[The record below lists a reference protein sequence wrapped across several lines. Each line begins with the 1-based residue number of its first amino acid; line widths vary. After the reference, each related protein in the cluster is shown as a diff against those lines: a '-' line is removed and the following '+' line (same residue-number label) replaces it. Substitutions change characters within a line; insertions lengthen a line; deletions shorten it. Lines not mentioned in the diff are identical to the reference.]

1 MIDTWITSWVQPR
14 GAGRVALLQY
24 CDDLVICYRYDRD
37 AQRIRRVLP
46 KRLGRYQL
54 RLSEER
60 LEDEAVRTVVLTGIV
75 WLGMMSLYPSVA
87 TAQNTGLPA
96 DKIALRYRIEF
107 LDKDQ
112 WKPVEKNKKFKR
124 NHTIRIRFMSN
135 EAGNLYV
142 LNNSDE
148 AVSLHPIFPQGA
160 GEGLR
165 PYLGMGTHI
174 EANRAGVFP
183 DPQQG
188 GGGLRFTGVEGKER
202 FLFVFVPDDLGGR
215 REVMG
220 IPAGAENWDF
230 DAKTT
235 YMATGE
241 LGYILFHYF
250 ELKSK

>member
-1 MIDTWITSWVQPR
+1 MQIISTSDGVFP
-14 GAGRVALLQY
+14 
-24 CDDLVICYRYDRD
+24 YDRD
-37 AQRIRRVLP
+37 AQRIRRALP

-54 RLSEER
+54 RLSDER
-60 LEDEAVRTVVLTGIV
+60 LEDKVVKIV
-75 WLGMMSLYPSVA
+75 VMTSIAWLGMMSLYPPVA
-87 TAQNTGLPA
+87 SAQNTGLPA
-96 DKIALRYRIEF
+96 DRMALRYRIEF

-112 WKPVEKNKKFKR
+112 WKPVEKHKKFKR
-124 NHTIRIRFMSN
+124 DHTIRIRFMSN
-135 EAGNLYV
+135 EAGSLYV

-148 AVSLHPIFPQGA
+148 AASLHPIFPEGT

-165 PYLGMGTHI
+165 PYLGMGAHI
-174 EANRAGVFP
+174 EANRVGVFP
-183 DPQQG
+183 DPQRG

-202 FLFVFVPDDLGGR
+202 FLFVFVPEELGGR

-241 LGYILFHYF
+241 LGCILFYYF